1 MAGHGDAP
9 PPSPRGDLFIA
20 GGFLLFGLAV
30 VAASAAMPTFTD
42 QGTPIYVAPGLVPA
56 FHGVVIGLLSL
67 VLAARSISRG
77 ALRASAAAPDPRA
90 RATRRRS
97 VGRIALAT
105 ALTLVFAVGMI
116 GRMPFWLAAAAFVF
130 VFILVFELR
139 RGVPFA
145 NLARDAAWAAAIA
158 LAAGWSAT
166 LLFQNVFLIR
176 MP

>member
-42 QGTPIYVAPGLVPA
+42 QGTPTYVAPGLVPA
-56 FHGVVIGLLSL
+56 FHGVGIGLLS
-67 VLAARSISRG
+67 
-77 ALRASAAAPDPRA
+77 
-90 RATRRRS
+90 
-97 VGRIALAT
+97 
-105 ALTLVFAVGMI
+105 LTLVFAVGMI

-130 VFILVFELR
+130 LFILVFELR
-139 RGVPFA
+139 RGVAFA
-145 NLARDAAWAAAIA
+145 TLARDAAWAAAIA
-158 LAAGWSAT
+158 LASGWSAT